1 MNAIKVKENELSVD
15 KKKLVKQILIIA
27 SVVVEWTDNEMYI
40 VEDNC
45 CTNNVLST
53 EHESYDPDWDC
64 WRYQKLKKKLD
75 EKNSTLTE
83 DETMQLM
90 SDVSFSD
97 TPDHGT
103 QWSCVYD
110 LDDFTFSICT
120 KRNYDDPHKFGREDS
135 D

>member
-45 CTNNVLST
+45 CTNKVLST
-53 EHESYDPDWDC
+53 EHESYDPDRDC
-64 WRYQKLKKKLD
+64 RRYQKLKKKLD

-103 QWSCVYD
+103 QLY
-110 LDDFTFSICT
+110 FFI
-120 KRNYDDPHKFGREDS
+120 KHF
-135 D
+135 